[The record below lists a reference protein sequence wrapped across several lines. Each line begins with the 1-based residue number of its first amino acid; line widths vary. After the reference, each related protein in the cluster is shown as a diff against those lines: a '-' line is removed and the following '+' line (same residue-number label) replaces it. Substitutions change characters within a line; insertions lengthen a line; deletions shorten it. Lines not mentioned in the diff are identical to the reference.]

1 MTHLGIGQAGRSH
14 DTSGDALRRDAVDRL
29 RVADADI
36 CPARALRL
44 LEREL
49 RPPPLLLLLLWLPF
63 RRRLTRPQCGSRSSA
78 VLRRTAGRVVRERGP
93 YRVPRERTAA
103 AGEHEAAGYPRGRE
117 RLVHQVD
124 IRLVDGVFVRRPRR
138 SLSL

>member
-1 MTHLGIGQAGRSH
+1 MTHLGIEQAGHSH
-14 DTSGDALRRDAVDRL
+14 DTPGDALRRDAVDRL

-44 LEREL
+44 LKREL
-49 RPPPLLLLLLWLPF
+49 RPPPLLWLPF
-63 RRRLTRPQCGSRSSA
+63 RRRLTRPQCSSRSSA
-78 VLRRTAGRVVRERGP
+78 VPRRTAGRVVRERGP
-93 YRVPRERTAA
+93 YRVPRERTAVSS
-103 AGEHEAAGYPRGRE
+103 GEHEAAGYPRGRE